1 MVIYNKGISNT
12 QWGKYSIFN
21 KQLWANRIS
30 TYKRMILDPYL
41 AMYTKPNTKSSKDL
55 KVRAETIKLLE
66 ENTRDKFLD
75 IGFDNNVLDLASK
88 AQPQK

>member
-1 MVIYNKGISNT
+1 
-12 QWGKYSIFN
+12 
-21 KQLWANRIS
+21 
-30 TYKRMILDPYL
+30 
-41 AMYTKPNTKSSKDL
+41 MYTKPNTKLSKDL

>member
-1 MVIYNKGISNT
+1 
-12 QWGKYSIFN
+12 
-21 KQLWANRIS
+21 
-30 TYKRMILDPYL
+30 MILDPYL